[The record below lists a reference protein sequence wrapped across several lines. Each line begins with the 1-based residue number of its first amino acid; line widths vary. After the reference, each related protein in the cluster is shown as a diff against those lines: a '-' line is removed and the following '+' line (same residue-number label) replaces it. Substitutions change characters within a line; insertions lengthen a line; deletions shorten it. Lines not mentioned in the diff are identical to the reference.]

1 MPGDRAIDRN
11 NDTVHQAFFAA
22 MKIEQSAAEQASTV
36 TSVCARVLLD
46 SVCSSC
52 FVAPS
57 LLLSGL
63 IGWMDGLHRV
73 LLSWPA
79 MVRLQLRELL
89 PSGHGGKAPKGAV
102 LLAAN
107 LRCWPAI

>member
-1 MPGDRAIDRN
+1 
-11 NDTVHQAFFAA
+11 
-22 MKIEQSAAEQASTV
+22 
-36 TSVCARVLLD
+36 
-46 SVCSSC
+46 
-52 FVAPS
+52 
-57 LLLSGL
+57 
-63 IGWMDGLHRV
+63 MDGLHRV